1 MINKPKQND
10 IIIDFE
16 SMLAAR
22 AKKQSSKSFDF
33 FGKNYT
39 VGVNG
44 EIFSNE
50 LCDLTFPDCY
60 LDPPGHLN

>member
-1 MINKPKQND
+1 MISEQKSTD

-16 SMLAAR
+16 SMLIAH
-22 AKKQSSKSFDF
+22 AKKQHCESFDF

-50 LCDLTFPDCY
+50 LEDLTFPDYY
-60 LDPPGHLN
+60 LDENYKPK